1 MGHWLDKNSNRRED
15 VIVPFFIQMLQGVA
29 YIHEKGVIHRDLKPS
44 NILFAI
50 EGDGKWIKIGDFGLA
65 TAHQNRSLLP
75 DLKALQLESSNP
87 QHAKSPT
94 HTMEVGTSLYMSPEQ
109 EDNGKYDHKVDI
121 WALGLILIELY
132 FILDNLA
139 AKKRTN
145 QKQSEIKI
153 TILQMYFQKASG
165 NSRR

>member
-1 MGHWLDKNSNRRED
+1 MES
-15 VIVPFFIQMLQGVA
+15 
-29 YIHEKGVIHRDLKPS
+29 
-44 NILFAI
+44 
-50 EGDGKWIKIGDFGLA
+50 DFGLA
-65 TAHQNRSLLP
+65 TTHQNRSLLP

-109 EDNGKYDHKVDI
+109 EDNGKYDHRVDI
-121 WALGLILIELY
+121 WALGFILIELY

-145 QKQSEIKI
+145 QKTNVNEAHKQSDPKGG
-153 TILQMYFQKASG
+153 LDQG
-165 NSRR
+165 